1 MTLPLIGAVDRGFFA
16 NVWRLIKPYWN
27 SEEKWIARGLLAVVV
42 GLNLAQVYVS
52 VLFNDWYGR
61 FYDAL
66 QVKDQ
71 AKFWHE
77 MLIFSVLAAVA
88 ILMGVYQYYLQA
100 GLVIRWRRWLTGRYL
115 TNWLGKRVYY
125 RMELTSRGTDNPDQ
139 RIQEDLDN
147 FSAQTLGLALDGMS
161 SVVTLF
167 SFLGILWHLSGPL
180 SFGLLGV
187 QLTIPGY
194 MLWVAIAY
202 AALATWI
209 THAIGHFLI
218 GLNFQKQRFEA
229 DFRFSLVRL
238 RENAE
243 GVALYQGEA
252 DERGR
257 LWDRF
262 LQIVENWYAIMRTR
276 KRLLW
281 FTTFYAQLAV
291 IFPFIVVAPRYFAG
305 AITLGV
311 LIQTARAFGQVQ
323 DSLSWFINSYAAIVS
338 WKASVDRLISF
349 DKAMAVAEAAAA
361 DGAGIEIAPEAEA
374 DVRIED
380 VDLHL
385 PDGKPLVSHISAD
398 IKPGERVLVSGASGS
413 GKSTLFRAL
422 AGIWPYG
429 AGKIVIP
436 QLKRLLFLPQRPY
449 VPIGSLRSAATFPA
463 LPGAF
468 SDGEIAEA
476 LKACQLGD
484 YADRLDE
491 SHHWDRRLSPGEQ
504 QRLALARAL
513 LQRPD
518 WLFLDEAT
526 SALDPET
533 EDDLYK
539 LIFERLPETTVV
551 SIAHRAN
558 LAAYHRRRL
567 HFTSTA
573 DGMKVASESI
583 G

>member
-1 MTLPLIGAVDRGFFA
+1 MTIPFIGAVDRGFFS

-42 GLNLAQVYVS
+42 GLNLAQVFVS

-66 QVKDQ
+66 QLKNEP
-71 AKFWHE
+71 KFWHE
-77 MLIFSVLAAVA
+77 MLVFTGLAAAA
-88 ILMGVYQYYLQA
+88 IIIGVYQYYLQQD
-100 GLVIRWRRWLTGRYL
+100 LMIRWRRWLTNRYL
-115 TNWLGKRVYY
+115 GNWLANRVYY
-125 RMELTSRGTDNPDQ
+125 RMELVSRGTDNPDQ
-139 RIQEDLDN
+139 RIQEDLGN
-147 FSAQTLGLALDGMS
+147 FAQQTLSLALDGMS
-161 SVVTLF
+161 SAVTLA
-167 SFLGILWHLSGPL
+167 SFLGILWTLSGPL
-180 SFGLLGV
+180 TFNLMGASA
-187 QLTIPGY
+187 TIPGY

-202 AALATWI
+202 AGLGTWL
-209 THAIGHFLI
+209 THAIGRRLVL
-218 GLNFQKQRFEA
+218 LNFRQQMFEA

-243 GVALYQGEA
+243 GVALYKGEQ

-262 LQIVENWYAIMRTR
+262 VQVIGNWYAIMRLR

-281 FTTFYAQLAV
+281 FTTFYGQLAI
-291 IFPFIVVAPRYFAG
+291 IFPFIVVAPRYFVG

-323 DSLSWFINSYAAIVS
+323 DSLSWFISSYSAIAS

-349 DKAMAVAEAAAA
+349 DKAMAEADAAAVE
-361 DGAGIEIAPEAEA
+361 GAGIDVVPTAEP
-374 DVRIED
+374 DVMIED
-380 VDLHL
+380 VDLRL
-385 PDGKPLVSHISAD
+385 PDGNPLVSGISAD
-398 IKPGERVLVSGASGS
+398 IRPGERVLVSGPSGS

-449 VPIGSLRSAATFPA
+449 VPIGSLRHAATFPA
-463 LPGAF
+463 VPGTF
-468 SDGEIAEA
+468 SDAEIAEA
-476 LKACQLGD
+476 LAACKLGA

-491 SHHWDRRLSPGEQ
+491 SGHWDRRLSPGEQ
-504 QRLALARAL
+504 QRLALARAI

-526 SALDPET
+526 ASLDPET
-533 EDDLYK
+533 EAELYK
-539 LIFERLPETTVV
+539 LLLKRLPETTLV
-551 SIAHRAN
+551 SIAHRAS
-558 LAAYHRRRL
+558 LAAFHRRRL
-567 HFTSTA
+567 HFTPA
-573 DGMKVASESI
+573 AGGMKVASEAI
-583 G
+583 T

>member
-1 MTLPLIGAVDRGFFA
+1 MSLPLIGAADRGFLSS
-16 NVWRLIKPYWN
+16 VWRLAKPYWN
-27 SEEKWIARGLLAVVV
+27 SEERWIARGLLAVVI
-42 GLNLAQVYVS
+42 GLNLGQVYVS

-77 MLIFSVLAAVA
+77 MLIFTVLAVIA
-88 ILMGVYQYYLQA
+88 ILIGVYQYYLQA
-100 GLVIRWRRWLTGRYL
+100 GLMMRWRKWLTGRYL
-115 TNWLGKRVYY
+115 DNWLGQRVYY
-125 RMELTSRGTDNPDQ
+125 RMELASRGADNPDQ

-147 FSAQTLGLALDGMS
+147 FAAQTLGLALDGMS

-167 SFLGILWHLSGPL
+167 SFLGILWSLSGPI
-180 SFGLLGV
+180 SFALFGT

-194 MLWVAIAY
+194 MLWVAVVY
-202 AALATWI
+202 AVLGTWV
-209 THAIGHFLI
+209 THAIGRFLI
-218 GLNFQKQRFEA
+218 SLNFQKQRYEA

-243 GVALYQGEA
+243 GIALYRGET
-252 DERGR
+252 DERSR

-262 LQIVENWYAIMRTR
+262 LQVVSNWYSIMRLR

-281 FTTFYAQLAV
+281 FTTFYGQLAI
-291 IFPFIVVAPRYFAG
+291 IFPFIVVSPRYFAG
-305 AITLGV
+305 LITLGI

-323 DSLSWFINSYAAIVS
+323 DSLSWFISSYPAIVT

-349 DKAMAVAEAAAA
+349 DQAMAKAEAAGAA
-361 DGAGIEIAPEAEA
+361 GVGIEIEAASQRDLKLEK
-374 DVRIED
+374 
-380 VDLHL
+380 VDLDL
-385 PDGKPLVSHISAD
+385 PDGSPLVSGIAAD
-398 IKPGERVLVSGASGS
+398 IKPGERVLVSGPSGS

-429 AGKIVIP
+429 AGRIVIP

-449 VPIGSLRSAATFPA
+449 VPIGSLRNAVTFPA
-463 LPGAF
+463 GPGSF
-468 SDGEIAEA
+468 SDAEIAEA
-476 LKACQLGD
+476 LKLCKLSD

-504 QRLALARAL
+504 QRLAFARAL

-526 SALDPET
+526 SSLDPET
-533 EDDLYK
+533 EDELYRLLLK
-539 LIFERLPETTVV
+539 RLPETTLV
-551 SIAHRAN
+551 SIAHRTN
-558 LAAYHRRRL
+558 LAEHHGRRL
-567 HFTSTA
+567 QFTPTA
-573 DGMKVASESI
+573 DGVKVASEPI